1 MAGWVWGGAFE
12 DPSSIPSPSDWAWTV
27 NSGGK
32 LVTKWALILN
42 SIASL
47 LANVKVS
54 ASVVVV
60 LMNKL
65 GACHFVNV
73 DATLN
78 NI

>member
-1 MAGWVWGGAFE
+1 M
-12 DPSSIPSPSDWAWTV
+12 T
-27 NSGGK
+27 
-32 LVTKWALILN
+32 LILN

-60 LMNKL
+60 LMNKP

-78 NI
+78 NIKVYTLSYNYV